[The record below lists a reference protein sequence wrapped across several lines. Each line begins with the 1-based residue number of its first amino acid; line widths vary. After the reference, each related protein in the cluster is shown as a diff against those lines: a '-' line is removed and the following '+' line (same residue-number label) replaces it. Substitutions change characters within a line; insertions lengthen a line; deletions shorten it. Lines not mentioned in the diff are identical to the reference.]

1 MSYSEQAIRD
11 VVKSVLTDLSKNGV
25 AATNG
30 STGNAKSGST
40 PPAGETAAVNRAKR
54 NAAQAR
60 RDAIPVIGSRSPQ
73 LPSRGG
79 GSHGVFRDANAAVE
93 AAQAAFVELS
103 KRPIADR
110 EKAVQIVKRICREQA
125 EELGRMEF
133 EETRVGRLSAKIEK
147 LGMID
152 GVLGTESLSTE
163 ARSGDRG
170 ICLIEHAPFG
180 VICAITPVTHS
191 LPTLACNAVNMIAAG
206 NAVVCNPHPS
216 GKRVACEGTR
226 RFNRAFEQE
235 LGLSN
240 LITIVDEPTLETA
253 DAMFAHRSVRMLV
266 VTGGP
271 AVAKAALQAGK
282 KAVVAGPGNPPVVVD
297 ETANLDVAASATIA
311 GAAYDNNL
319 LCIGEK
325 EAFVVAEVF
334 DAFAAALEKHGA
346 VRLSAAETAKLTAH
360 AFGPPKTPGGHAVL
374 NRDLIGQ
381 DAAKLAAAIGKQVGD
396 DVPLLFGET
405 DAPNPFVQEE
415 QMMPFLPLV
424 KCRDFDQA
432 LDHALDAEHGYGH
445 TAICHSQS
453 VDRMTRMGKAVNTTL
468 YVQNGPS
475 TAALGSGGEGYLSFS
490 IATPTGE
497 GVTTPLTFTRQRQN
511 IISDALCIV

>member
-1 MSYSEQAIRD
+1 MALSETAIRD
-11 VVKSVLTDLSKNGV
+11 VVQSVLAEMG
-25 AATNG
+25 TNG
-30 STGNAKSGST
+30 SAATVQ
-40 PPAGETAAVNRAKR
+40 AGETAAVNRAKR
-54 NAAQAR
+54 TAAATPSSKPNR
-60 RDAIPVIGSRSPQ
+60 TKPGIPVIGRGGSVPSP
-73 LPSRGG
+73 RGG
-79 GSHGVFRDANAAVE
+79 GSDGVFSSADAAVD

-103 KRPIADR
+103 KRPLAER
-110 EKAVQIVKRICREQA
+110 ERACQIVKRICREQA
-125 EELGRMEF
+125 DELGRMEF
-133 EETRVGRLSAKIEK
+133 DETKVGRLSAKVEK

-152 GVLGTESLSTE
+152 GVLGTETLTTE
-163 ARSGDRG
+163 ARSGDDG

-206 NAVVCNPHPS
+206 NTVVCNPHPS

-226 RFNRAFEQE
+226 RFNRAFREE
-235 LGLSN
+235 LGLEN
-240 LITIVDEPTLETA
+240 LVTIVAEPTLETA
-253 DAMFAHRSVRMLV
+253 DAMFAHRSVRLLV

-282 KAVVAGPGNPPVVVD
+282 KAIVAGPGNPPVVVD
-297 ETANLDVAASATIA
+297 ETADLEIAAESTIA

-325 EAFVVAEVF
+325 EVFVVADVF
-334 DAFAAALEKHGA
+334 DAFCDALSRHGA
-346 VRLSAAETAKLTAH
+346 TRLSDADTAKLTAH

-381 DAAKLAAAIGKQVGD
+381 DAAKLAAAIGASVPSD
-396 DVPLLFGET
+396 TPLLFGET
-405 DAPNPFVQEE
+405 THESPFVQEE
-415 QMMPFLPLV
+415 QMMPFLPIV
-424 KCRDFDQA
+424 RCRDFDEA
-432 LDHALDAEHGYGH
+432 LARALDAEHGYGH
-445 TAICHSQS
+445 TAVCHSQS
-453 VDRMTRMGKAVNTTL
+453 VERMTRMGRAVNTTL
-468 YVQNGPS
+468 YIQNGPS

-511 IISDALCIV
+511 IIAGSLRIV

>member
-1 MSYSEQAIRD
+1 MPISEATIRE
-11 VVKSVLTDLSKNGV
+11 VVQSVLSDLAGDS
-25 AATNG
+25 AA
-30 STGNAKSGST
+30 AAPVHRL

-54 NAAQAR
+54 QQSRSTPHASKPKSS
-60 RDAIPVIGSRSPQ
+60 IPVISAGRVS

-79 GSHGVFRDANAAVE
+79 SASHGVFASADDAVE
-93 AAQAAFVELS
+93 AAHAAFLELS
-103 KRPIADR
+103 KRPLADR
-110 EKAVQIVKRICREQA
+110 EKVVQIIKRICREQA

-133 EETRVGRLSAKIEK
+133 EETKVGRLDAKIEK

-152 GVLGTESLSTE
+152 GVLGTETLTTE

-206 NAVVCNPHPS
+206 NTVVCNPHPS

-226 RFNRAFEQE
+226 RFNRAIEAE
-235 LGLSN
+235 VGLSN
-240 LITIVDEPTLETA
+240 LITIVEEPTLETA

-297 ETANLDVAASATIA
+297 ETADLDVAASATIA
-311 GAAYDNNL
+311 GASYDNNL

-325 EAFVVAEVF
+325 EVFVVADVF
-334 DAFAAALEKHGA
+334 DAFLRTLSQHGA
-346 VRLSAAETAKLTAH
+346 VRLSDAETTQLTDT

-381 DAAKLAAAIGKQVGD
+381 DAAVLAAAIGKTVPAET
-396 DVPLLFGET
+396 PLLFGVA
-405 DAPNPFVQEE
+405 DASSPFVQEE
-415 QMMPFLPLV
+415 QMMPFLPVV
-424 KCRDFDQA
+424 KCRDFDEA
-432 LDHALDAEHGYGH
+432 LARALDAEHGYGH

-453 VDRMTRMGKAVNTTL
+453 VERMTRMGRAVNTTL

-511 IISDALCIV
+511 IISDALRIV